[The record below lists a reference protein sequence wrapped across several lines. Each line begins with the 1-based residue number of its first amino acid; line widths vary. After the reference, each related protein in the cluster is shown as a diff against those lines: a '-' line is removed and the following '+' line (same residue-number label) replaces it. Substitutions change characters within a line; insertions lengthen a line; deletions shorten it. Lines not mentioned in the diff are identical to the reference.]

1 MAAGGSPSIDLRLG
15 HYQAAIERRLDWS
28 EGLEGE
34 RVESLAALVDQI
46 AEAGLQPVD
55 DAETARAVCTE
66 QALLALGFGQTRRAE
81 GWLALL
87 GLLGDRQAA
96 LAAEFLGRTDGKGTG
111 DLGDPLELGAWGTQ
125 LGLFTADQ

>member
-1 MAAGGSPSIDLRLG
+1 MLALSSGRQQRGRVVAGC
-15 HYQAAIERRLDWS
+15 
-28 EGLEGE
+28 
-34 RVESLAALVDQI
+34 RVAHQLQQGGGQI